1 MIPRPPS
8 ETALRR
14 AEGLWGQRPNA
25 KPASPRAKI
34 KRFTSYKNVAGT
46 VLGYI
51 DVQLPSG
58 MIVNGCKLMVG
69 PAGKHWIAPPSQQQ
83 TNKDGSPK
91 LDPNGKPIWKEIV
104 EFADKAARDRFGATV
119 LDALRADHPDVF
131 DVVQYEASQNG

>member
-1 MIPRPPS
+1 MIPPRPGPS
-8 ETALRR
+8 EIRAATAM
-14 AEGLWGQRPNA
+14 WGQPPNA

-34 KRFTSYKNVAGT
+34 KRFTSYKNAAGT

-58 MIVNGCKLMVG
+58 LIVNGCKLMVG

-91 LDPNGKPIWKEIV
+91 LDLNGKAVWKEIV
-104 EFADKAARDRFGATV
+104 EFSDKAARDRFGRAV
-119 LDALRADHPDVF
+119 LDALRAAHP
-131 DVVQYEASQNG
+131 EALDENG